1 MPISLRGGLT
11 LAAVVLL
18 ILAVPLL
25 VVSFAAKSSM
35 WMDLTVWIYGQQKDW
50 QRSISGSLEALSG
63 GFGISAAWALITASF
78 LYGFFH
84 AVGPGH
90 GKVIMTTFLLANP
103 QEVKRGMTLSVI
115 AALCQGIVAIVL
127 VYGLLFV
134 AGFVATETRST
145 LLWSERLS
153 YILVALMGLWLIWRA
168 VKSFMSAKGKD
179 ACEYGHQHGPDCG
192 HNHGV
197 GPEQLAQGTSLKA
210 SMGIVLSI
218 GLRPCT
224 GAVLVLVLAKSLG
237 LALVGAVAVFAMS
250 LGTAIAITSLALLT
264 IWSRSIASRWIDHRF
279 SSAWSWLSPAISVV
293 GGLLLVSIGWILLM
307 GTFATRSALGIS

>member
-1 MPISLRGGLT
+1 MPLSLRGGLT
-11 LAAVVLL
+11 LAAVALL

-25 VVSFAAKSSM
+25 VISFSAKSSV

-50 QRSISGSLEALSG
+50 QRSISGSLGSLSG
-63 GFGISAAWALITASF
+63 GFGITAAWALITASF

-84 AVGPGH
+84 AAGPGH
-90 GKVIMTTFLLANP
+90 GKVIMTTYLLANP

-115 AALCQGIVAIVL
+115 AALCQGVVAIAL

-134 AGFVATETRST
+134 AGFV
-145 LLWSERLS
+145 
-153 YILVALMGLWLIWRA
+153 ILVALMGLWLIWRA
-168 VKSFMSAKGKD
+168 VKSFALVKGKETCGHD
-179 ACEYGHQHGPDCG
+179 HEHDHQHGPDCG

-210 SMGIVLSI
+210 SIGIVLSI

-250 LGTAIAITSLALLT
+250 IGTALAITSLALLT
-264 IWSRSIASRWIDHRF
+264 ILSRNFASRWVDHRF
-279 SSAWSWLSPAISVV
+279 SSAWSWLSPAMSVV
-293 GGLLLVSIGWILLM
+293 GGLLLVSVGWVLLM
-307 GTFATRSALGIS
+307 GTFATRSPLGI